1 MAPLILVMFGVR
13 HPRPHGAHQG
23 ARADL
28 ARVHRLRAAS
38 LLLAL
43 VTAACGDG
51 VTTPTPNDGGGPP
64 PPPPAVQTFH
74 VSGTISEAT
83 DSGSVPLEGAW
94 VVNFA
99 TEESTITDA
108 NGAYTLSNQR
118 AGAAQFSVSKD
129 GYENQMI
136 DVMIDGDMQLDAVLV
151 RAPSESN

>member
-1 MAPLILVMFGVR
+1 MKTNK
-13 HPRPHGAHQG
+13 
-23 ARADL
+23 RANT
-28 ARVHRLRAAS
+28 LRAAS
-38 LLLAL
+38 LILAL

-51 VTTPTPNDGGGPP
+51 VTTPTPNDGGGSP

-94 VVNFA
+94 VVNWA

-108 NGAYTLSNQR
+108 NGSYTLSNQR
-118 AGAAQFSVSKD
+118 AGAAQFGVSKD

-136 DVMIDGDMQLDAVLV
+136 EVMIDGDMQLDAVLV
-151 RAPSESN
+151 RVPSESN